1 MPLMLCG
8 DKIQY
13 VRMDEDI
20 GPNTNREFSDQGN
33 SRLSAVKF
41 CRNLNELGF
50 VFLLLFHST
59 VVLTLGKFV
68 LTG

>member
-1 MPLMLCG
+1 MPRLL
-8 DKIQY
+8 Y
-13 VRMDEDI
+13 SDEDI
-20 GPNTNREFSDQGN
+20 GTDRTTNREFSDQGN